1 MKTDI
6 NIGISEQNRK
16 DIANQLSKLLANEYL
31 LYTKTRKAHW
41 NVIGIDFYDKHKLF
55 EEQYN
60 QINEYIDDVAER
72 IRTLGEFPPA
82 SLTAFISLA
91 EIKETPNSTGEMSQ
105 NLIQQ
110 LLIDHEIIINFI
122 RNSITAINDDFKD
135 VGTADFLTS
144 LLQSHEKM
152 AWILRTHLQN

>member
-1 MKTDI
+1 MKTNI

-16 DIANQLSKLLANEYL
+16 EVADLLSKLMADEYL

-55 EEQYN
+55 EEQYT

-72 IRTLGEFPPA
+72 IRTLGEYPPA
-82 SLTAFISLA
+82 TLAEFISLSELK
-91 EIKETPNSTGEMSQ
+91 EITSSKGEKSQ
-105 NLIQQ
+105 ILIEQ

-122 RNSITAINDDFKD
+122 RNNIAPINDDFKD

-144 LLQSHEKM
+144 LLEEHEKM
-152 AWILRTHLQN
+152 AWKLRSHL